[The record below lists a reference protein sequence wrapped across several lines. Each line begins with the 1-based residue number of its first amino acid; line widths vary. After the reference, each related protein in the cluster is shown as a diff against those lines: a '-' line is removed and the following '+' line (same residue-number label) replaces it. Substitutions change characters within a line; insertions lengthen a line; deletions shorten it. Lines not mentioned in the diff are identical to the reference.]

1 LIDGSGKSGKAPQ
14 WSVRT
19 LWCGSAPS
27 IVMWKARPALTMAR
41 IALSVSALTIL
52 YHTIFAAYSAAANI
66 GAKYAFFV
74 ISAAFSSVSG
84 LNGWFF

>member
-27 IVMWKARPALTMAR
+27 IVMWKAKPALTMAR
-41 IALSVSALTIL
+41 IALSVSALTTL
-52 YHTIFAAYSAAANI
+52 CHTIFAAYSAAANI